1 MYDDMKD
8 AVKEDVSYN
17 RLEETMSTIPCVAPI

>member
-8 AVKEDVSYN
+8 AVGEYIKDVKSKDFPNEQEQY
-17 RLEETMSTIPCVAPI
+17 